1 MNTTKQL
8 TKTRK
13 SLQALT
19 CASALMLSCGMLPA
33 APTPEVFTYQGV
45 LNFEGE
51 MFDGEADIR
60 FRLYDAAD
68 GSTLVG
74 TDLYLDGAMITNGI
88 ILADLNFGAGVFNGD
103 ERWLEIAVRTPAWDG
118 MGDEPLYDVLN
129 PRQAILATPY
139 AMYALNGVA
148 GPQGPEG
155 PAGPVGPQ
163 GNQGATGLPGPQ
175 GEQGPAG
182 PAGPQG
188 DQGPIGL
195 TGPQGEQGVAGL
207 TGPEGPA
214 GPQGDQGDSY
224 WNFDGMNTSFTDGKV
239 GIGTDSPSTT
249 LSLKAPGAL
258 GQVGI
263 TMNSLGGNKAME
275 FQTEDSTGSLA
286 TRILIRGG
294 NESTDVEA
302 YTGGL
307 GSELLLMHLEGDNQF
322 AGFGRVPAYNLD
334 VGPGNDRFAINL
346 TDEPGVIRFG
356 NETDNGDLLS
366 MVSVGSSE
374 IVIDS
379 NNNSSGKEFRI
390 SRHGTDA
397 SGEELMRVQ
406 ENGRVSFGG
415 IDPGN
420 TTLHV
425 DGESRANA
433 IIADSSLAG
442 SVTLLARSF
451 STAGNSVAGEFRTES
466 NNGTG
471 VYAIS
476 ESADGI
482 TFGVRGITESEDAG
496 AAGVRGEAP
505 NGGSG
510 YGVYGSATGGS
521 AFGVYSNGRL
531 GSSGTKSFMID
542 HPLDPG
548 NKFLYHYSTE
558 SPEVLNSY
566 SGTVTLDDNGQAWVE
581 LPEYFESINIDP
593 RYQLTAIGAPAPMLH
608 VASEIMNNEFLVSGG
623 QVGMRVSWEVKAKR
637 NDAFVAQLG
646 APVERVKLGA
656 EKGKYLQPALY
667 GQPESL
673 RLDHSP
679 LNEDR

>member
-1 MNTTKQL
+1 MISAT
-8 TKTRK
+8 
-13 SLQALT
+13 
-19 CASALMLSCGMLPA
+19 ALMLCCGTVPA
-33 APTPEVFTYQGV
+33 APTPEVFTYQGA

-51 MFDGEADIR
+51 MFEGEVDIR

-68 GSTLVG
+68 GTTLVG
-74 TDLYLDGAMITNGI
+74 TDIYLDGAMISNGI
-88 ILADLNFGAGVFNGD
+88 IHADLDFGAGAFNGE

-118 MGDEPLYDVLN
+118 FGDEPLYEVLN

-148 GPQGPEG
+148 GPQGPQG
-155 PAGPVGPQ
+155 PAGPQGSVGPA
-163 GNQGATGLPGPQ
+163 GPTGPQ

-182 PAGPQG
+182 PMGPQGVDGPAGATGPQGIQGEAGPVGPTGPQG
-188 DQGPIGL
+188 DQGP
-195 TGPQGEQGVAGL
+195 A
-207 TGPEGPA
+207 
-214 GPQGDQGDSY
+214 GDSY
-224 WNFDGMNTSFTDGKV
+224 WNYDGTNTSFTDGRV
-239 GIGTDSPSTT
+239 GIGTSTPATT
-249 LSLKAPGAL
+249 LSLRAPGAS

-263 TMNSLGGNKAME
+263 TMNSFAGAKAME

-286 TRILIRGG
+286 TRLLFRGG
-294 NESTDVEA
+294 NETTDIEA

-307 GSELLLMHLEGDNQF
+307 GSEVLLMHLEGDNQF
-322 AGFGRVPAYNLD
+322 AGFGRVPSYNLD
-334 VGPGNDRFAINL
+334 VGPSNDRFAVNL
-346 TDEPGVIRFG
+346 SQEPGTIRFG
-356 NETDNGDLLS
+356 NETDEGDLLS
-366 MVSVGSSE
+366 MVSLSNSE

-379 NNNSSGKEFRI
+379 NNNSTNRDFRI
-390 SRHGTDA
+390 SRHGTGA
-397 SGEELMRVQ
+397 SGDELMRVQ
-406 ENGRVSFGG
+406 ENGRVSIGG
-415 IDPGN
+415 FAPGN
-420 TTLHV
+420 TSLHV
-425 DGESRANA
+425 DGEGRANA

-451 STAGNSVAGEFRTES
+451 ATTGNSVAGEFSTES
-466 NNGTG
+466 DNGTG
-471 VYAIS
+471 VHAIAKS
-476 ESADGI
+476 TSGV
-482 TFGVRGITESEDAG
+482 TFGVRGIVESTDSG

-510 YGVYGSATGGS
+510 YGVYGSATGGT
-521 AFGVYSNGRL
+521 AFGVYANGRL

-566 SGTVTLDDNGQAWVE
+566 SGTVTLDENGQAWVE

-608 VASEIMNNEFLVSGG
+608 VASEIQNNEFLVSGG

-646 APVERVKLGA
+646 APVERVKTGL
-656 EKGKYLQPALY
+656 EKGRYLQPALY
-667 GQPESL
+667 GQPESM

-679 LNEDR
+679 VNVER

>member
-1 MNTTKQL
+1 MISAT
-8 TKTRK
+8 
-13 SLQALT
+13 
-19 CASALMLSCGMLPA
+19 ALMLCCGTVPA
-33 APTPEVFTYQGV
+33 APTPEVFSYQGA

-51 MFDGEADIR
+51 MFEGEADIR

-68 GSTLVG
+68 GTTPVG
-74 TDLYLDGAMITNGI
+74 TDILLNGAMITNGI
-88 ILADLNFGAGVFNGD
+88 IHADLDFGTGVFNGE

-118 MGDEPLYDVLN
+118 FGDEPLYEVLN
-129 PRQAILATPY
+129 PRQAILTTPY

-155 PAGPVGPQ
+155 PAGPQGSVGPSGATGPQ
-163 GNQGATGLPGPQ
+163 GEQGLSGPAGPQGIQGPVGATGPQGIQGETGPTGPTGPQ
-175 GEQGPAG
+175 GEQGP
-182 PAGPQG
+182 
-188 DQGPIGL
+188 
-195 TGPQGEQGVAGL
+195 V
-207 TGPEGPA
+207 
-214 GPQGDQGDSY
+214 GDSY
-224 WNFDGMNTSFTDGKV
+224 WNFDGSNTGFTSGLV
-239 GIGTDSPSTT
+239 GIGTNSPATT
-249 LSLKAPGAL
+249 LSIRAQGAD
-258 GQVGI
+258 GQTGI
-263 TMNSLGGNKAME
+263 TMNDFAGSRAME
-275 FQTEDSTGSLA
+275 MQTEDDSGTLT
-286 TRILIRGG
+286 TRFVLRGG
-294 NESTDVEA
+294 NDTTDVQA
-302 YTGGL
+302 FTGGN
-307 GSELLLMHLEGDNQF
+307 GTEQLLMHLEGENQF
-322 AGFGRVPAYNLD
+322 AGFGREPSFNLD
-334 VGPGNDRFAINL
+334 VGPSNDRFAVNL
-346 TDEPGVIRFG
+346 TDEPGTIRFG
-356 NETDNGDLLS
+356 NETDDGDLLS
-366 MVSVGSSE
+366 MVSLGNSE

-379 NNNSSGKEFRI
+379 NANSSNRDFRI
-390 SRHGTDA
+390 SRHGTGT
-397 SGEELMRVQ
+397 SGDELMRVQ
-406 ENGRVSFGG
+406 ENGRVSIGG
-415 IDPGN
+415 FEPGN

-451 STAGNSVAGEFRTES
+451 ATTGNSVAGEFRTES

-471 VYAIS
+471 VYANS
-476 ESADGI
+476 KSATGI
-482 TFGVRGITESEDAG
+482 TYGVRGITESSDAG

-510 YGVYGSATGGS
+510 YGVYGTATGGT

-566 SGTVTLDDNGQAWVE
+566 SGTVTLDENGQAWVE

-608 VASEIMNNEFLVSGG
+608 VASEIQNNEFLVSGG

-646 APVERVKLGA
+646 APVERVKTGS
-656 EKGKYLQPALY
+656 EKGRYLQPALY
-667 GQPESL
+667 GRPESM

-679 LNEDR
+679 MNEDR